1 MFSKKIFFIGAFL
14 ALINNTTCVIICS
27 EQKNVC
33 SEKAEKIVDYGS
45 LNRTLIELSNT
56 DKAEYALPHDEP
68 YARFVVYFDSG
79 EVIYTNPFA
88 RYNKSLGD
96 YPTTNSKHSVNIT
109 LTILYNL
116 LLAALCGAT
125 IMATYRLWRKRDKK
139 HE

>member
-1 MFSKKIFFIGAFL
+1 
-14 ALINNTTCVIICS
+14 
-27 EQKNVC
+27 
-33 SEKAEKIVDYGS
+33 
-45 LNRTLIELSNT
+45 
-56 DKAEYALPHDEP
+56 
-68 YARFVVYFDSG
+68 VVYFDSG

-125 IMATYRLWRKRDKK
+125 IVATYRLWRKRDKK